1 MAIFKRRREILEGRS
16 RVLIDS
22 ISEKQHE
29 NGKVYFIITVSRKL
43 DRATRTFWIVEDSY
57 LIQKIIDV
65 FFKGDE
71 REEFDTKDFIG
82 KEIIID
88 VKKSE
93 SNYFN
98 ITDIQPVDESN
109 YEDNDE
115 EDNEYEEENL
125 EDELFKEERYYVKEE
140 DDDLDL
146 DFDDDI
152 FDLDDDD
159 LKIQKLRN
167 GRRR

>member
-1 MAIFKRRREILEGRS
+1 MAIFKRRRDILEGRS
-16 RVLIDS
+16 RVSIDS
-22 ISEKQHE
+22 IVEKQHE
-29 NGKVYFIITVSRKL
+29 NGKVYFIIAVSRKS
-43 DRATRTFWIVEDSY
+43 DRATRSFWIVEDSY
-57 LIQKIIDV
+57 LIEKIIDI

-71 REEFDTKDFIG
+71 REEFDTNEFIG

-88 VKKSE
+88 VKKSD

-98 ITDIQPVDESN
+98 ITDIHPVDEYN

-125 EDELFKEERYYVKEE
+125 EDELFKEDSRYVEE

-146 DFDDDI
+146 DIDDDI

-159 LKIQKLRN
+159 LPSQNLRN